1 MRRKLIDLMGQRTAL
16 VEQAEAALKAGKRE
30 DYASAM
36 EKVRNMN
43 TEIQEVQ
50 DLIAEQDRKFM
61 ERPRT
66 PPRSGTR
73 PRSGAAL

>member
-1 MRRKLIDLMGQRTAL
+1 MRRKLIDLMGQRSTL

-43 TEIQEVQ
+43 TEIKEVQ
-50 DLIAEQDRKFM
+50 DLIEEQDRKFM
-61 ERPRT
+61 AKAPDPAEERDK
-66 PPRSGTR
+66 
-73 PRSGAAL
+73 A